1 MIPPRLPLPV
11 LCFLL
16 LAACSKE
23 HGASST
29 PPPAAGPAKPQSATV
44 AEAPSA
50 AAPAPAP
57 PAANPAPPPQ
67 AAAAPAQA
75 IDGEPI
81 VRGVCMA
88 CHQAGM
94 NGAPR
99 FADKIAWKPRIAQGR
114 DTLYQHAMKGL
125 RGMPPRGGNP
135 NLSDDQIKAAVDY
148 MVKAA
153 GGYTN

>member
-23 HGASST
+23 HGASTT
-29 PPPAAGPAKPQSATV
+29 PTPAAGPAKPQSATV

-50 AAPAPAP
+50 AAPA
-57 PAANPAPPPQ
+57 Q
-67 AAAAPAQA
+67 ARE
-75 IDGEPI
+75 GEQI
-81 VRGVCMA
+81 GRGVCIA